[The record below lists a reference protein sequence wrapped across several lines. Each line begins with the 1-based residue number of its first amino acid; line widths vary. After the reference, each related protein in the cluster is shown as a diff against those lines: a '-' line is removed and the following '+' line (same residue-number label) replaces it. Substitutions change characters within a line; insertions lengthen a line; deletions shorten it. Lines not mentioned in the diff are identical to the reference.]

1 VDRQW
6 FTLMAIRTRRQS
18 LLNHPPLFRRE
29 TANYFLFAAIAFAF
43 LIALLFLYPVRLRLV
58 LGSAPIPAA
67 HWFLPMGFGA
77 AILLLDEARKYFVR
91 KYPNG
96 FLARIAW

>member
-1 VDRQW
+1 
-6 FTLMAIRTRRQS
+6 MAIRTRRQS
-18 LLNHPPLFRRE
+18 LLNHPPLLRRE
-29 TANYFLFAAIAFAF
+29 TANYFLFPAIAFAF
-43 LIALLFLYPVRLRLV
+43 LIALLFLYPAELRSV
-58 LGSAPIPAA
+58 LGSSPIPAA

-77 AILLLDEARKYFVR
+77 AILLLDEARKYFIR